1 MPARDGTG
9 PAGCGPMTG
18 WGRGPCCG
26 TGRGLQR
33 GFGRRGFCG
42 FFGRQRP
49 APADEKKMLT
59 GEIEATAEY
68 LKGLQERQ
76 KELNGK

>member
-26 TGRGLQR
+26 TGRGMQR

-42 FFGRQRP
+42 FLGCQRP
-49 APADEKKMLT
+49 APADERTMLAEET
-59 GEIEATAEY
+59 QAVSEY
-68 LKGLQERQ
+68 LKDLQTRQ

>member
-1 MPARDGTG
+1 MPAHDGTG

-26 TGRGLQR
+26 TGRGMQR

-49 APADEKKMLT
+49 SSADEKTMLA
-59 GEIEATAEY
+59 EEVQSVSEY
-68 LKGLQERQ
+68 LKDLQARQ

>member
-9 PAGCGPMTG
+9 PAGRGPMTG
-18 WGRGPCCG
+18 WGRGSCRG
-26 TGRGLQR
+26 TGRGM
-33 GFGRRGFCG
+33 RRGLSSKGVCG
-42 FFGRQRP
+42 FCRQRL
-49 APADEKKMLT
+49 APADEQKMLAD
-59 GEIEATAEY
+59 EVQAVSEH